1 MNKRNLLAACT
12 AISVFGFAMGMTYPL
27 LSLLLEADGVSTQMI
42 GMNAAMMPIGILLFS
57 PLVPILSQRYGSRQ
71 IAIAAAIVTAGL
83 LLAYRAFDSLEAWF
97 VIRLL
102 QGMSVSTLFILSEA
116 WVLQYSG
123 NQHRGK
129 IVALY
134 GAILSAS
141 FALGPAL
148 LGWIGIE
155 GWAPFA
161 MSSMMVLLSVL
172 PLTRVREAPPAIQ
185 DEAAPSGFLA
195 FVARAPV
202 LLGAVL
208 MFAIFDASTLSFL
221 PLYGLH
227 TGLDIRT
234 AALALTALIA
244 GNVILQF
251 PVGWLADKYPKS
263 WVLGLCTLGTLL
275 LSIALIYTH
284 SGKWMWPVLVLLGAF
299 GYGVYTV
306 AMAELGDRYSG
317 NELITGSAAFGVMW
331 GIGALLG
338 SISGGWAMGLFGPQG
353 LPLLIA
359 FSYALLLIGILTRRK
374 ASARESKKN

>member
-12 AISVFGFAMGMTYPL
+12 AISVFGFAMGMSYPL

-42 GMNAAMMPIGILLFS
+42 GINAAMMPIGILLFS

-83 LLAYRAFDSLEAWF
+83 LLAYRAFDSIEAWF

-129 IVALY
+129 VVALY
-134 GAILSAS
+134 GAVLSAS
-141 FALGPAL
+141 FGMGPAL

-155 GWAPFA
+155 GWMPFVISAA
-161 MSSMMVLLSVL
+161 MVMLSVI
-172 PLTRVREAPPAIQ
+172 PLARVREEPAPITE
-185 DEAAPSGFLA
+185 EAAASGFLA
-195 FVARAPV
+195 FASRAPV
-202 LLGAVL
+202 LLGAV
-208 MFAIFDASTLSFL
+208 MVFAIFDASTLSFL
-221 PLYGLH
+221 PLYGLR
-227 TGLDIRT
+227 TGLDLST

-251 PVGWLADKYPKS
+251 PIGWLADKYPKS
-263 WVLGLCTLGTLL
+263 RVLGLCALGTLL
-275 LSIALIYTH
+275 FAVLLVYTH
-284 SGKWMWPVLVLLGAF
+284 SSIWMWPVLIILGAF

-317 NELITGSAAFGVMW
+317 HELVTGSAAFGVMW

-338 SISGGWAMGLFGPQG
+338 SISGGWAMSLFGPQG

-359 FSYALLLIGILTRRK
+359 FAYALLLIGIVKRR
-374 ASARESKKN
+374 R